1 MNVPR
6 QPSRPDFDDEE
17 PSNPNGRGNGNGNG
31 DEPTDPL
38 GQSLRA
44 CKLGDDCPYAGSMRW
59 LYDERLKREQT
70 QGELAATVDKLG
82 DKLQKACLLVEKFER
97 MILDLQFELQK
108 HIKTHRLFELA
119 VLALAAAAGG
129 FFAKWLGVGGK

>member
-1 MNVPR
+1 MTPPR

-17 PSNPNGRGNGNGNG
+17 PSSPHGRGNGNG

-44 CKLGDDCPYAGSMRW
+44 Y
-59 LYDERLKREQT
+59 
-70 QGELAATVDKLG
+70 
-82 DKLQKACLLVEKFER
+82 
-97 MILDLQFELQK
+97 LQFELHK
-108 HIKTHRLFELA
+108 HIKTHRLFELV
-119 VLALAAAAGG
+119 VLALAAGVGG